1 MTRPEEEVG
10 SLLVERGE
18 TLAIAESLTGGLVA
32 SMITNVPGS
41 SRYLLEGVVSYA
53 NGSKMATL
61 GVKEATLIAHGA
73 VSEEVAIE
81 MAIGVR
87 QRAGSDWGVSTTGI
101 AGPTGAT
108 PEKPLGLVYVGVAGP
123 RGARAV
129 RHVFDGDRLAV
140 KRASAEAAL
149 LHLAEELRG
158 PAGP

>member
-1 MTRPEEEVG
+1 
-10 SLLVERGE
+10 
-18 TLAIAESLTGGLVA
+18 
-32 SMITNVPGS
+32 MITDVPGS

-81 MAIGVR
+81 MAVGVR
-87 QRAGSDWGVSTTGI
+87 QRSGADWGVSTTGI

-108 PEKPLGLVYVGVAGP
+108 PEKPLGLVYVGISGP

-140 KRASAEAAL
+140 KRASAEAVL
-149 LHLAEELRG
+149 LLLAGEIK
-158 PAGP
+158 PAEGH